1 MTPIQVRIRV
11 RCTSCDMPFRLS
23 QEQYRELVKRSRVAL
38 NCPHCAH
45 GFEYSPLVASAK
57 KKPAPPVRP
66 SRAKGEAKAQ
76 PIAAASLVVPPIAA
90 APAAPAFPPPPFA
103 PLGGGKPEPSNATPP
118 PFAPLGGS
126 PLLPMPAAPF
136 PQGTAAPSG
145 GETKKL
151 TVNERWKQLP
161 PWVQWTAIGVLVVV
175 MAVVI
180 FAIPTGGAS
189 VSPEPE
195 TPRRANITRTGPRK
209 TAPAPTA
216 KPRKTRNRNPER
228 NPRVTRKKPRRSRL
242 ARTGTLRRDSHDARR
257 DLWEDASLL
266 PARPWPTC
274 STRMSRS
281 RRF

>member
-76 PIAAASLVVPPIAA
+76 PLAAASLVVPPIAA

-195 TPRRANITRTGPRK
+195 TPRAREHHQDRAEKDRSGADSK
-209 TAPAPTA
+209 TA
-216 KPRKTRNRNPER
+216 ED
-228 NPRVTRKKPRRSRL
+228 KKPEPREKPAGDEKKTSPKP
-242 ARTGTLRRDSHDARR
+242 AG
-257 DLWEDASLL
+257 EDGDFEERQ
-266 PARPWPTC
+266 P
-274 STRMSRS
+274 
-281 RRF
+281 